1 MGPEESVLAGD
12 LNGALMQLQDSV
24 RENPADPKK
33 RVFLFQLLA
42 VLGQW
47 DRALTQLDVS
57 LDLNPETLMMCQTY
71 REAIRCEKLRV
82 KVFSGRQ
89 SPLIFGEPEQW
100 MALCVQALALLIK
113 GDITQAQQFRE
124 QAYEQAPSSSGNV
137 AIVNSD
143 DQLAFSWIA
152 DADSRI
158 GPFIEAFIG
167 GEYYWVPFN
176 QIQRMD
182 FEAPQD
188 LRDLVWAPC
197 SFTWVNHGEVVG
209 LVPCRYDPLAASD
222 TNETDL
228 LLSRQTHW
236 QAHGEDEYSGFGQRM
251 FTTDQDEL
259 SLLDIRSVTFNQ

>member
-1 MGPEESVLAGD
+1 MGKFIHIVYPSINHQPIAIVIIIMQDEFRYVQSVLVG
-12 LNGALMQLQDSV
+12 
-24 RENPADPKK
+24 
-33 RVFLFQLLA
+33 
-42 VLGQW
+42 
-47 DRALTQLDVS
+47 
-57 LDLNPETLMMCQTY
+57 
-71 REAIRCEKLRV
+71 
-82 KVFSGRQ
+82 
-89 SPLIFGEPEQW
+89 
-100 MALCVQALALLIK
+100 IK
-113 GDITQAQQFRE
+113 MRT
-124 QAYEQAPSSSGNV
+124 
-137 AIVNSD
+137 
-143 DQLAFSWIA
+143 
-152 DADSRI
+152 
-158 GPFIEAFIG
+158 FIG